1 MAARASK
8 MTDEKSNKG
17 FCIWLMGLSASGKTT
32 LAHLLKKK
40 LVDWGLIIEVLDGDV
55 VRSTISKE
63 LGFTRSDRETHLR
76 RIASMVKSLID
87 QQIIV
92 IVAAICPYQTI
103 REELRFQIGDFVEVY
118 LNCPIE
124 ICIQRDPKGLYR
136 KALAGKIKNF
146 TGIDD
151 PFETPYRPEIVIKT
165 DEESPDE
172 SLERLLVGL
181 KALKRFPPALQSGY
195 K

>member
-1 MAARASK
+1 MAARANK

-40 LVDWGLIIEVLDGDV
+40 LVDWGLIIEVLDGEV

-76 RIASMVKSLID
+76 RIASMVNSLIH
-87 QQIIV
+87 QQKIV
-92 IVAAICPYQTI
+92 IVAAICPYQAI

-124 ICIQRDPKGLYR
+124 ICIQHDPKGLYR

-165 DEESPDE
+165 DEESPEE
-172 SLERLLVGL
+172 SLERLLLGL
-181 KALKRFPPALQSGY
+181 KALKRFPPALQNGY